1 MSIRNFVPTI
11 WSARLLEH
19 LHKNLVFMNVVNKD
33 YEGEIRA
40 AGDTVKINQIGN
52 INIENYVGT
61 DITFQDLDSAQTT
74 LVIDK
79 SKYFAF
85 AVDDVDKAQAN
96 VNVLDAAMNEAGYAM
111 SNYIDDLLA
120 QEYANAGTT
129 LDNSGSAYSVGNGSS
144 DQNAYDLIVEAA
156 VQLDELNVPEA
167 GRWAILPPWFIGVM
181 LKNEDFKASW
191 QNYMIT
197 GQVPVVAGV
206 QIYKSNNIQKSGT
219 TYYPM
224 IGTKQAISYAG
235 QVVNVE
241 ALRQEKRF
249 NDAVKGLYVF
259 GYKTVQPKALVTL
272 EVAKA

>member
-1 MSIRNFVPTI
+1 
-11 WSARLLEH
+11 
-19 LHKNLVFMNVVNKD
+19 MNVVNKD
-33 YEGEIRA
+33 YEGEIRG
-40 AGDTVKINQIGN
+40 AGDTVKINQIGT

-61 DITFQDLDSAQTT
+61 DISFQDLDSAQTT

-79 SKYFAF
+79 TKYFAF

-96 VNVLDAAMNEAGYAM
+96 ANVLDAAMSEAGYAM

-129 LDNSGSAYSVGNGSS
+129 LDNSGSPYSVGNGTS
-144 DQNAYDLIVEAA
+144 DANAYDLIIDASVK
-156 VQLDELNVPEA
+156 LDELNVPES
-167 GRWAILPPWFIGVM
+167 GRWAILPPWYIGIM

-191 QNYMIT
+191 QNYMLT
-197 GQVPVVAGV
+197 GKIPVVGGIE
-206 QIYKSNNIQKSGT
+206 IYKSNNVQKSST